1 VATLHVRNV
10 PEALYEALRA
20 RAQGLGR
27 SIGNEAIAILAE
39 NVARLPHGSVPLGA
53 GMRPLAPAPPRE
65 RVSEPAARVLAAAS
79 REAHALGHDSVE
91 TEHVL
96 LALLGEGSV
105 AASLEAA
112 GISTDDVREAIA
124 GQLARGES
132 VEPGARPFGPGA
144 KRLLERALRESLAEG
159 EGVIAPEH
167 LLLAVAG
174 DDRALAG
181 EVLREL
187 GANPEQL
194 RGESILRSARAA
206 GPGPGNEYRAI
217 ALTGSADEWTE
228 QLNGQA
234 EAGWRLLEIVVEA
247 GEHRAVFTRPRE

>member
-1 VATLHVRNV
+1 MATLHVRNV

-20 RAQGLGR
+20 RAQSCGR

-39 NVARLPHGSVPLGA
+39 NVARFPHGSFALGQ
-53 GMRPLAPAPPRE
+53 GLRSPALPAPRE
-65 RVSEPAARVLAAAS
+65 RVGEPAAHVLAAAS
-79 REAHALGHDSVE
+79 REAHALGHDHVE

-105 AASLEAA
+105 AASLEAS
-112 GISTDDVREAIA
+112 GVSTDDVRQAIA
-124 GQLARGES
+124 AHVARGES

-144 KRLLERALRESLAEG
+144 KRLLELALRESLAQG

-167 LLLAVAG
+167 LLLALAG
-174 DDRALAG
+174 DERAVAG

-187 GANPEQL
+187 GADVEQL
-194 RGESILRSARAA
+194 RGASILRRATA
-206 GPGPGNEYRAI
+206 GRPDPGDEYRAV

-228 QLNGQA
+228 QLNAQA
-234 EAGWRLLEIVVEA
+234 EEGWSLLEIVLEG
-247 GEHRAVFTRPRE
+247 GERRAVLRRQRQ